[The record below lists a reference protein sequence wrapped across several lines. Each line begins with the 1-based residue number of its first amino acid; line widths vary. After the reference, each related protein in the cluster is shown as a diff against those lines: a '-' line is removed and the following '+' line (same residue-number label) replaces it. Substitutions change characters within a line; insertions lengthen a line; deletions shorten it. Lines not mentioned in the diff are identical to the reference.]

1 MWCGYASP
9 HGCLPPASVSLVLL
23 SPPSKNT
30 RSEYTMSVCLKQC
43 KVTEVPV
50 IRMYARSE
58 EFSTS
63 PAPISTLTGKE
74 GGAR

>member
-1 MWCGYASP
+1 
-9 HGCLPPASVSLVLL
+9 
-23 SPPSKNT
+23 
-30 RSEYTMSVCLKQC
+30 MSVCLKQC